1 MQCLRIKIMTVR
13 IGLKD
18 REVLIK
24 ELEHFYQWK
33 EEMTE
38 TEWYSEIGFEDA
50 IEDAILEHI
59 EVVESE

>member
-1 MQCLRIKIMTVR
+1 MTVR